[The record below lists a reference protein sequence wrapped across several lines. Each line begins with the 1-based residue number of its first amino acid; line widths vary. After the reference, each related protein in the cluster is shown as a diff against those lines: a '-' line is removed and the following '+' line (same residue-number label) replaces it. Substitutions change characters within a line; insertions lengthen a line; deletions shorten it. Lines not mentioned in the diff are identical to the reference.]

1 MLITLDRQSD
11 IPLFEQLY
19 NALKSQILE
28 GTLDSNKKLPSK
40 RLLQADLS
48 ISQTTVEHAYQLLL
62 DEDLIY
68 SREKSGFYVSA
79 IDQLRQTASPV
90 AARIKR
96 PKQNEQALPIDTI
109 DTTLVQSD
117 VLKNIAREVYTIPEL
132 LNKGD
137 DSGETV
143 LKEQIR
149 QYLRINRGVTCAV
162 DQIFI
167 GPSTEF
173 LLEQALYLL
182 GHPRVTIEDPG
193 YPVVRKVLDRLDNG
207 MDSARVLQDGI
218 DIDQVK
224 ALNNPVVHV
233 TPSHQFPS
241 GAVMSLQKRIRLLNH
256 ASSQNH
262 YIIEDDYDSEFR
274 YTGRPLPSLQG
285 LDQNDRTIYM
295 STFSKSLYPS
305 LRLACMVLP
314 AALAEKYYDNALS
327 CNVPRQMQHIV
338 ANFMVQ
344 GYLNRHINRMRKI
357 YRKKMRDV
365 TQWLQ
370 TFEGVEIYGDHTGMH
385 FMLRIPGIDIE
396 SFARSHHL
404 VHGNVYS
411 ETGVLS
417 DTVVIGI
424 GEKDTGEIIKILD
437 AFLKDCQTS
446 AVKKSP

>member
-11 IPLFEQLY
+11 TPLFEQLY
-19 NALKSQILE
+19 NALKSQILD
-28 GTLDSNKKLPSK
+28 GTLVSNQKLPSK

-79 IDQLRQTASPV
+79 IDQLRQTELSVTAK
-90 AARIKR
+90 IKR
-96 PKQNEQALPIDTI
+96 PKQIKQALPLDTI

-117 VLKNIAREVYTIPEL
+117 VLKNIAREVYSLPEL
-132 LNKGD
+132 LNKGE
-137 DSGETV
+137 DSGETA

-149 QYLRINRGVTCAV
+149 HYLHINRGVTCAV

-173 LLEQALYLL
+173 LLEQTLYLL
-182 GHPRVTIEDPG
+182 DHPRVTIEDPG
-193 YPVVRKVLDRLDNG
+193 YPVVRRVLDRLDNG
-207 MDSARVLQDGI
+207 MDVAEVLEDGI
-218 DIDQVK
+218 DINQVE

-256 ASSQNH
+256 ASSQGH

-305 LRLACMVLP
+305 LRLSCMVLP
-314 AALAEKYYDNALS
+314 AALAERYYENALA

-338 ANFMVQ
+338 ANFMAQ

-357 YRKKMRDV
+357 YRKKMKDITEWIKANYDV
-365 TQWLQ
+365 ELM
-370 TFEGVEIYGDHTGMH
+370 GHHTGMH
-385 FMLRIPGIDIE
+385 FMLRIPGTNLQKC
-396 SFARSHHL
+396 ALKHGL
-404 VHGNVYS
+404 AHGNIYATIKNL
-411 ETGVLS
+411 E
-417 DTVVIGI
+417 DIVVIGV
-424 GEKDTGEIIKILD
+424 GEKEIEEIKIILS
-437 AFLKDCQTS
+437 AFFQDVQIPKRT
-446 AVKKSP
+446 